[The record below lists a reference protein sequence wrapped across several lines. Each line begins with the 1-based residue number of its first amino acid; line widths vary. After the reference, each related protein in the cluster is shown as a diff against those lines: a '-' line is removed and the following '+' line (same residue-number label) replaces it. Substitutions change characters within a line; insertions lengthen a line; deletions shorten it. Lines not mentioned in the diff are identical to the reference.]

1 MINEEQ
7 LKEIAKAILNDQ
19 DYSFNEDGL
28 NI

>member
-7 LKEIAKAILNDQ
+7 LKEIAKAILNYQ